1 MSKLGST
8 NEDLYHEKQRWI
20 RREQDLRDC
29 GWNVIRYSWEQLK
42 NLPRLQ
48 IDLAQRLDL
57 LEAIPT
63 TSSQLWD
70 KGYID

>member
-8 NEDLYHEKQRWI
+8 NEDLYREKQRWI

-29 GWNVIRYSWEQLK
+29 GWTVIRYSWEQLK
-42 NLPRLQ
+42 NLPCLQ